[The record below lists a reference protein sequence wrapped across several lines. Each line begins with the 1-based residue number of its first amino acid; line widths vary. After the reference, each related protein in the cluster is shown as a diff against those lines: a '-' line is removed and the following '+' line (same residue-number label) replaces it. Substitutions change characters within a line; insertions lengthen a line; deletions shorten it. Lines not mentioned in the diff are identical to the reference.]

1 MVDGTCDQPHENF
14 VFPEEVYHEATR
26 TLKHG
31 SLDPDEKV
39 LGSNNTIQSEGG
51 WLGQLAQISELG
63 WNGHDIEVKTAGTFK
78 KDKFIVLQN
87 KTLSAAVQVSSRN
100 S

>member
-1 MVDGTCDQPHENF
+1 
-14 VFPEEVYHEATR
+14 
-26 TLKHG
+26 LKHG

-39 LGSNNTIQSEGG
+39 LGSNTIQSEGG
-51 WLGQLAQISELG
+51 WLGQLALQISELG

-87 KTLSAAVQVSSRN
+87 KTLSAKEKSSPN
-100 S
+100 PDLKAHHQE